1 MTPRSALLLVPLL
14 LVGCGSP
21 TPRSSSDRAVTAACR
36 ADADRVYAAQNRR
49 DLSYR
54 DERDTPL
61 SARYDSGIV
70 SAGLG
75 QLYGRDND
83 LSSCVRANSKPGA
96 VPVPADPGFGPTFSP
111 TAR

>member
-1 MTPRSALLLVPLL
+1 MSPRLILVFVPLL
-14 LVGCGSP
+14 LAGCGSAS
-21 TPRSSSDRAVTAACR
+21 PRSSSDRAVTAACR

-54 DERDTPL
+54 DERDTPFA
-61 SARYDSGIV
+61 ARYDSGIV

-83 LSSCVRANSKPGA
+83 VSSCVRANSKPGT
-96 VPVPADPGFGPTFSP
+96 VVTPADPGFGPTFSP
-111 TAR
+111 IAR